1 MGNDIPIIILLAL
14 TLGGCAA
21 SQAPLPDDNYY
32 RLAALIPATNAG
44 GSPGVNTGLNPAAK
58 PPINGLLMV
67 EELDS
72 DALHGERALL
82 YSDDPGHRQLRRDH
96 YNYWS
101 DAPPRLIQGILVA
114 RLRAAGLARQTL
126 HYSSDI
132 QADTLLSGRVQ
143 RFEQLIDG
151 ERARV
156 IVAVELQL
164 LDSGAPQPR
173 RLTDYR
179 EEVILT
185 DTSTAAAIGGFE
197 QALNHIIDRF
207 ISDILADHGSIN
219 GR

>member
-1 MGNDIPIIILLAL
+1 
-14 TLGGCAA
+14 
-21 SQAPLPDDNYY
+21 
-32 RLAALIPATNAG
+32 
-44 GSPGVNTGLNPAAK
+44 
-58 PPINGLLMV
+58 MV

-82 YSDDPGHRQLRRDH
+82 YSEDPQHRQLRQDH

-126 HYSSDI
+126 RYNSNI
-132 QADTLLSGRVQ
+132 RANTVLSGRVQ
-143 RFEQLIDG
+143 RFEQLIDRD
-151 ERARV
+151 RARV

-164 LDSGAPQPR
+164 LDAGAPQAR

-179 EEVILT
+179 EEVLLT

-207 ISDILADHGSIN
+207 IDDIVTDSRPSH
-219 GR
+219 RR